1 MTGKLIG
8 DMRERVTLQS
18 PLLEADGAG
27 GADVSWDDGETIWA
41 KVEELGGDERLTGER
56 LAPRARLRLTIRHR
70 EGLNT
75 AMRILWKT
83 RPLDICAIRD
93 PDGRKHFLIL
103 DCEEMA

>member
-1 MTGKLIG
+1 MKNNLIG
-8 DMRERVTLQS
+8 GMRERIALQS

-27 GADVSWDDGETIWA
+27 GADVSWDDEATVWA
-41 KVEELGGDERLTGER
+41 KVEALSGDERLSGER

-75 AMRILWKT
+75 AMRALWKT
-83 RPLDICAIRD
+83 RALDIRAIRD

-103 DCEEMA
+103 DCEDMA